1 MYQALLVVPP
11 RHFAT
16 RASRSMMAA
25 QTSGRVDLAPRRG
38 RARRGASNPAAPR
51 GATPRRRRRVVAP
64 ASSSPSDDGTS
75 GSSGSSSSS
84 SSSSPSTSA
93 PQTFVAVDPAAP
105 HADPAAR
112 VWYVPN
118 FLADDARDAVA
129 AACVKLRSKLR
140 VDHSVAVGRLSAA
153 APVTS
158 AAYAAFASAPA
169 LSKLRQ
175 LTSCESLA
183 LGDYPVEVRLYRVG
197 SSMGWHTDVRLY
209 DPPQY
214 GAFYTLVPIRPRP
227 RGERR
232 SLRTFPGGSL
242 RPPLAFQS
250 PPSAPFNST

>member
-1 MYQALLVVPP
+1 M
-11 RHFAT
+11 
-16 RASRSMMAA
+16 
-25 QTSGRVDLAPRRG
+25 
-38 RARRGASNPAAPR
+38 
-51 GATPRRRRRVVAP
+51 
-64 ASSSPSDDGTS
+64 
-75 GSSGSSSSS
+75 
-84 SSSSPSTSA
+84 
-93 PQTFVAVDPAAP
+93 
-105 HADPAAR
+105 
-112 VWYVPN
+112 WYVPN

-214 GAFYTLVPIRPRP
+214 ELIYTATNSSDAKTEWVGSDGARRAITPPANSLLLFRAEGARHRVVSGSE
-227 RGERR
+227 GERTIVKALFVER
-232 SLRTFPGGSL
+232 AGCAKTE
-242 RPPLAFQS
+242 AFGEVMEQ
-250 PPSAPFNST
+250 APWRR